1 MNDVVVIGAGLAGL
15 TAATRL
21 AQAGHNTLLISFGV
35 GGLHLSPGV
44 IDVLGYAPQR
54 VTRPLDALTHVAS
67 DHPYRLLGP
76 DRVAAALAW
85 LRDTVADDW
94 FVGDSTVNILLP
106 TAVGAFRPT
115 ALAPQTMAAGAI
127 GDGRRYLIVGLR
139 ALKDFHP
146 DLVAANL
153 ARAEVPGG
161 GSVSARS
168 VMLTANPRPGE
179 ADVSPVVFARA
190 MDDGPFGETLAAEL
204 APLVDDGETVGVPA
218 ILGLRNAPE
227 VWGALQER
235 VGAPVF
241 EIPTPPPS
249 IAGMRLGERSAAA
262 LRAAGGRIVMG
273 SLVTGATAEG
283 RRITAVT
290 ADTAGR
296 ERRYAAS
303 AFVLATGGFESG
315 ALAVDSYGVV
325 RERVLNLPLVG
336 VPPQGSPPFD
346 ADYWAEHPLFR
357 AGVAVDAAM
366 RPIGPDGEA
375 VYENLYAVGGLLAG
389 AIRWR
394 EKSGEGIAL
403 ASALAAADSILEDD
417 S

>member
-1 MNDVVVIGAGLAGL
+1 M
-15 TAATRL
+15 
-21 AQAGHNTLLISFGV
+21 
-35 GGLHLSPGV
+35 
-44 IDVLGYAPQR
+44 
-54 VTRPLDALTHVAS
+54 
-67 DHPYRLLGP
+67 
-76 DRVAAALAW
+76 
-85 LRDTVADDW
+85 
-94 FVGDSTVNILLP
+94 
-106 TAVGAFRPT
+106 
-115 ALAPQTMAAGAI
+115 
-127 GDGRRYLIVGLR
+127 
-139 ALKDFHP
+139 
-146 DLVAANL
+146 
-153 ARAEVPGG
+153 
-161 GSVSARS
+161 
-168 VMLTANPRPGE
+168 
-179 ADVSPVVFARA
+179 
-190 MDDGPFGETLAAEL
+190 
-204 APLVDDGETVGVPA
+204 PA
-218 ILGLRNAPE
+218 ILGLRRAPR

-235 VGAPVF
+235 IGAPVF

-249 IAGMRLGERSAAA
+249 IAGMRLGERLAAA

-273 SLVTGATAEG
+273 SQVTGATTEG
-283 RRITAVT
+283 RRIT

-325 RERVLNLPLVG
+325 RERVLDLPLVG
-336 VPPQGSPPFD
+336 VPPQGSPPCD

-375 VYENLYAVGGLLAG
+375 VYENLYAVGGLLAE